1 MSRFL
6 MYGTLLG
13 KIEQLMMVSPN
24 FSPRRRGIVINNY
37 FNSVGGVLN
46 CNCSGSSER
55 GKYYT
60 DIYFYFNHSVPNSP
74 IF

>member
-1 MSRFL
+1 
-6 MYGTLLG
+6 MYGTSLG

-24 FSPRRRGIVINNY
+24 FSSRRSGIVINNY
-37 FNSVGGVLN
+37 FNSVGGVVN

-60 DIYFYFNHSVPNSP
+60 DIYFYFNRSARNYP